1 MLTILFFP
9 IIFFIS
15 VLIFTII
22 TLVDLS
28 KNQILREGKFYLISQ
43 FIYLALTFIF
53 LIIYLNTNLL
63 GTISITYRIFAIL
76 SIISFIGSIITFIV
90 YLINRPSPVK
100 IPSPIPQPTITPA
113 KTQVLTHEMQKAAEI
128 HMYFDNKLYKT
139 YPISHHSYII
149 GREGDIKTPD
159 EDIYVSRK
167 QLQLNVDSINKI
179 YYLYLLPSKNPVYIN
194 DKRFGFEIKSPYIL
208 RDGDKIKI
216 GNRTFLLF
224 RKI

>member
-1 MLTILFFP
+1 ML
-9 IIFFIS
+9 IFSFIS
-15 VLIFTII
+15 FIIVLVFTIFTFI
-22 TLVDLS
+22 DLN
-28 KNQILREGKFYLISQ
+28 KNQILKEGSFYLILQ
-43 FIYLALTFIF
+43 FIF
-53 LIIYLNTNLL
+53 LFFSFIFLMISSNLL
-63 GTISITYRIFAIL
+63 VIILGSILYRFFFIM
-76 SIISFIGSIITFIV
+76 SIISFIGSILTFII
-90 YLINRPSPVK
+90 YLINRPTPIK
-100 IPSPIPQPTITPA
+100 IPSPVPQPDIPPS
-113 KTQVLTHEMQKAAEI
+113 KTEVLPFEMQKIAEI

-139 YPISHHSYII
+139 YPITHHSYII

-167 QLQLNVDSINKI
+167 QLQLNVDSVNKV

-216 GNRTFLLF
+216 GNRIHLIF